1 MNGFGSMLKDYLDYY
16 KISQTDFADRIGVS
30 SKHMNEILNENTN
43 ISESVMLAISLITD
57 IDINLIFYVENKKRI
72 YEYLNKKYKTEKEI
86 KAFLN
91 SYYINEM
98 HKKEWITLKDKTSV
112 VQNTIDLLDY
122 LSVKNFEV
130 LDNYLS
136 KRVLYK
142 KSDSANMKKI
152 YLWIKHCDKIIENQ
166 EVEPYNSSNL
176 SKLLEELKIE
186 RNKKFNEEN
195 LIKLFNK
202 YGIYLSIEDA
212 LEGTKLRGCMM
223 VKGTNPAIY
232 MTKYLKDK
240 ASFYYALYHE
250 LSHIKTDY
258 NKAKNKIIIDE
269 EIDKLEKRADEFA
282 LDQMID
288 NKVWEEILNNYSKRE
303 EICKKSFIP
312 LSFLYSKLAYLGYI
326 KYSSEE
332 YNNHK
337 EKIY

>member
-86 KAFLN
+86 KEFLN

-130 LDNYLS
+130 LDSYLS

-152 YLWIKHCDKIIENQ
+152 YLWIKHCDKTIEKQ
-166 EVEPYNSSNL
+166 EVKSYNSSNL
-176 SKLLEELKIE
+176 SKLLQKLKVE
-186 RNKKFNEEN
+186 RNKTFNEDN

-288 NKVWEEILNNYSKRE
+288 NKVWEEILNNYNKKE
-303 EICKKSFIP
+303 EICKKNFIP

>member
-1 MNGFGSMLKDYLDYY
+1 MNGFGNMLKDYLEYY

-30 SKHMNEILNENTN
+30 NKHMNEILNENTN

-72 YEYLNKKYKTEKEI
+72 YEYLNKKYKTEEEI
-86 KAFLN
+86 KSFLN

-98 HKKEWITLKDKTSV
+98 YKKEWITLKDKTSL
-112 VQNTIDLLDY
+112 VQNTMDLLDY
-122 LSVKNFEV
+122 LSVKDFDV
-130 LDNYLS
+130 LENYLS

-152 YLWIKHCDKIIENQ
+152 YLWIKHCDKIIEKQ
-166 EVEPYNSSNL
+166 EVESYNSSNL
-176 SKLLEELKIE
+176 VKLLEELKIE
-186 RNKKFNEEN
+186 RNNTFNEEN

-232 MTKYLKDK
+232 MTKHLKDK

-258 NKAKNKIIIDE
+258 NKAKNKIIVDE
-269 EIDKLEKRADEFA
+269 EMDKLEKRADAFA
-282 LDQMID
+282 LSQMIED
-288 NKVWEEILNNYSKRE
+288 KVWNEILSNYDKKE
-303 EICKKSFIP
+303 EICKNNLIP

-326 KYSSEE
+326 KYSSKE